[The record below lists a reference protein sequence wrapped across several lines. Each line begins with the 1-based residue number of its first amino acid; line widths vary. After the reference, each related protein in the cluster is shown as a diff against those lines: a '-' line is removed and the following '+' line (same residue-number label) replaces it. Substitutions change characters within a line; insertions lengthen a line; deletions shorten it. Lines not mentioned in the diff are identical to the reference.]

1 MAKAKRRLILGNG
14 EQYLQLVTKPSG
26 GRSPEPPRTYE
37 QARAVVRNGVAAS
50 LQAFDALPATKRV
63 SEEAVFCLR
72 LHPDATAKS
81 YDPSALFDDAPQ
93 LRKVGSRTYRDAT
106 RNVTSTKRTEKLA
119 GAAVEQIEG
128 RLVFIRSSPAGFR
141 QFLRQLDRPES
152 QVPRGVQNE
161 LRRVERFD
169 LLSPVERVVGFEPGW
184 KKGRVEL
191 VFHPT
196 KLEPGQ
202 QLEFIFDLFD
212 EVGVDQAR
220 RQLRPYLG
228 GPTFVSC
235 LMTEQ
240 SLIALQDVNPL
251 RAVHPLNFDG
261 LLDLRSSP
269 VARAP
274 EPPTSSTKSTI
285 KVGMFDGG
293 VDLTVPHLQ
302 DHVEQ
307 DDTLSIGT
315 PADPACVAH
324 GTAVA
329 GAILYG
335 ELNGFSDGSRLA
347 PPPVS
352 VVSFRALPTSSRTDV
367 DLYESI
373 DVIERAVPARKDIKV
388 FNVSF
393 GPRGPIL
400 DDTISRFTF
409 ALDTLSVAHKVLFV
423 VAVGNDG
430 ATPGHDRIQS
440 PSDMVHGLG
449 VGAFT
454 FTNGAAT
461 IAPYSCKGPGRE
473 CGKIKP
479 DVVAFGGCPNGPIH
493 LISRNH
499 GSKLLAWGTSFAAPL
514 VSRVSGQAAEAFD
527 RNSAL
532 LARALLVHGAVH
544 PDGVPDHAFG
554 HGCIPREIDDVLT
567 CDEDSVTVVFQSSI
581 MPKHIVRLP
590 IPLPDAVSAS
600 GKVSFCWTVA
610 GLPPVDSN
618 HPSDYTS
625 GCLEDTFYPHARR
638 FGFTDPANP
647 RNKKVLDTDN
657 DKTEIAAVLSKGWK
671 KGAFPVTDSGNSYKD
686 ERTRRA
692 LDCKWEPV
700 VRRDLNKMASGILR
714 PFLTLQAIGRNDF
727 PDRFDYAVIVTVR
740 APKYN
745 GDLYTDVRSQ
755 FPALAP
761 IRVRTEAEIR
771 VQI

>member
-1 MAKAKRRLILGNG
+1 M
-14 EQYLQLVTKPSG
+14 VTKAPH
-26 GRSPEPPRTYE
+26 GRSPEPPRTYD
-37 QARAVVRNGVAAS
+37 QARAVVRAGLAEALRAFETLPVA
-50 LQAFDALPATKRV
+50 KRV
-63 SEEAVFCLR
+63 PDEAVFCLR
-72 LHPDATAKS
+72 LHPDATAKT
-81 YDPSALFDDAPQ
+81 YDPSAMFDDAPQ
-93 LRKVGSRTYRDAT
+93 LRKIGSRNYHAAT
-106 RNVTSTKRTEKLA
+106 GSVAVTKRTEKLA
-119 GAAVEQIEG
+119 GDRIDQIEG
-128 RLVFIRSSPAGFR
+128 RLVFVRSSLAGYR
-141 QFLRQLDRPES
+141 QFLTQLDRPES
-152 QVPRGVQNE
+152 QVPRGVQEE

-169 LLSPVERVVGFEPGW
+169 SLSAVERVVGFESGW

-196 KLEPGQ
+196 RLAPGQ
-202 QLEFIFDLFD
+202 QMEFIFGLFD
-212 EVGVDQAR
+212 AVGVEDAR
-220 RQLRPYLG
+220 RQLRPYPG

-235 LMTEQ
+235 LMTAQ
-240 SLIALQDVNPL
+240 VLKALQDVNPL
-251 RAVHPLNFDG
+251 RAAHPLNFDG
-261 LLDLRSSP
+261 LPDLRSSP
-269 VARAP
+269 VAKAP
-274 EPPTSSTKSTI
+274 EPPASSTKSTI

-302 DHVEQ
+302 DYVEQ
-307 DDTLSIGT
+307 DETLSIAT
-315 PADPACVAH
+315 AADPAGVAH

-352 VVSFRALPTSSRTDV
+352 VVSIRAWPTSNRADI

-430 ATPGHDRIQS
+430 AIAGQDRIQS

-449 VGAFT
+449 VGAYT
-454 FTNGAAT
+454 LATGAPT
-461 IAPYSCKGPGRE
+461 IASYSCKGPGRE

-479 DVVAFGGCPNGPIH
+479 DVVAFGGCPNTPIH
-493 LISRNH
+493 LVSTQH
-499 GSKLLAWGTSFAAPL
+499 GLRLLNWGTSFAAPL
-514 VSRVSGQAAEAFD
+514 VTRVAGQAAEAFD
-527 RNSAL
+527 RSSAL

-544 PDGVPDHAFG
+544 PAGAPDNSFG
-554 HGCIPREIDDVLT
+554 HGYIRREIDDVLS
-567 CDEDSVTVVFQSSI
+567 CDENSVTVVFQSSI
-581 MPKHIVRLP
+581 VPTRIVRLP
-590 IPLPDAVSAS
+590 IPLPDAAAAS
-600 GKVSFCWTVA
+600 GKLFFRWTVA

-638 FGFTDPANP
+638 FAFTEGANS
-647 RNKKVLDTDN
+647 RKRKVLDIG
-657 DKTEIAAVLSKGWK
+657 TEKSEVATLIAKRWK
-671 KGAFPVTDSGNSYKD
+671 QSLFPATDSGNSYKD

-692 LDCKWEPV
+692 IDCKWEPV
-700 VRRDLNKMASGILR
+700 VRRDLAKMGSSIWR
-714 PFLTLQAIGRNDF
+714 PFLTLQAIGRNGF
-727 PDRFDYAVIVTVR
+727 PDQFGYVVVVTVC
-740 APKYN
+740 APHYPN
-745 GDLYTDVRSQ
+745 DLYTDVRTQ
-755 FPALAP
+755 FPALVP

-771 VQI
+771 VQIS